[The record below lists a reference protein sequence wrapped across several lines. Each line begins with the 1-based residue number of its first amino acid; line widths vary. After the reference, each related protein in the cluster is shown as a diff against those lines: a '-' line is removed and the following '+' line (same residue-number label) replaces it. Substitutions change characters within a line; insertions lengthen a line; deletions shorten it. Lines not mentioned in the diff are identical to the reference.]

1 MASRSVN
8 PLDESINPALV
19 GVCIFVNGQ
28 VDATGK
34 GVTDEDDIVIEVKEV
49 EQEDAA
55 TSGGAQQKDAVGGK
69 EIPQAEA
76 VREVPPTAEEI
87 ASA

>member
-1 MASRSVN
+1 MFV
-8 PLDESINPALV
+8 
-19 GVCIFVNGQ
+19 FVNCQ
-28 VDATGK
+28 VQATGK
-34 GVTDEDDIVIEVKEV
+34 GGQDEDQDEIVIEVKEV
-49 EQEDAA
+49 GQEDAA
-55 TSGGAQQKDAVGGK
+55 TSGDAQEEAAG